1 MIPDKIRKLAST
13 LALWGVVGG
22 GFGVIFGVYSCHPM
36 FRAGAAGDPLP
47 GASRKPT
54 ADELEAARRTWMIR
68 KFGSETHGP
77 TVRDVIDHYNREHI
91 GPPTPPD
98 AVGAPE

>member
-22 GFGVIFGVYSCHPM
+22 GVAVLSAVHACRPM
-36 FRAGAAGDPLP
+36 SRTGAASP
-47 GASRKPT
+47 GASRVPT
-54 ADELEAARRTWMIR
+54 AAELEAARRTWMIR

-77 TVRDVIDHYNREHI
+77 SVEDVIAHHNREHI